1 MDNITDEQRKAL
13 YDAID
18 SIKTI
23 RVIRRVVVNRV
34 GDVEMAL
41 SVFWRTFAVKYFL
54 GNASFDNALNKARN
68 RATDCLIDNIDKE
81 GSDE

>member
-23 RVIRRVVVNRV
+23 TE